1 MTTNTLPLYVCHKTV
16 SAARIERV
24 TDAHALQGGG
34 AMLKLSGIEHPRH
47 VSPEF
52 VAKHDPVAGGYFVA
66 YADGYESFSPAAA
79 FESGYSP
86 AEAPAGMAGLELF
99 TAVVLPMLKAAQDLA
114 VLHGMPVVSIVGID
128 SSAEMGVGSFI
139 PNAGKAPPMLLTAVR
154 LLQLMQADPDSAWAL
169 IELINSHPAVAVSES
184 APATAAMH

>member
-1 MTTNTLPLYVCHKTV
+1 MTTNTLHLYACHKTV

-34 AMLKLSGIEHPRH
+34 AMLKLAGIEHPRH

-66 YADGYESFSPAAA
+66 YADGYESFSPAAE
-79 FESGYSP
+79 FEGGYSP
-86 AEAPAGMAGLELF
+86 VEAPAGMAGFELF
-99 TAVVLPMLKAAQDLA
+99 KAVVLPMLKAAQDLA
-114 VLHGMPVVSIVGID
+114 VLHGMPVVSIVGVEPN
-128 SSAEMGVGSFI
+128 AEMGVGSFI

-169 IELINSHPAVAVSES
+169 VNMINSHPAFSES